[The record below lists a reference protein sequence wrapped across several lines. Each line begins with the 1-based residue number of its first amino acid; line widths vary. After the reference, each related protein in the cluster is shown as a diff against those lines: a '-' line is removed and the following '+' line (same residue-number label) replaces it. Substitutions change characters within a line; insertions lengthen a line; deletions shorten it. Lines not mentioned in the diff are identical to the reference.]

1 MPPPAGTIIVSF
13 IYYAVVFIIDIAQDS
28 HITRCEHHYILCVKQ
43 ANTSSSKNT
52 ILYNS
57 MYKTQPTLTFSDN
70 NRPLADRM
78 RPQRFDDVL
87 GQDHLLAEGSLFAS
101 AIKSSIK
108 TGNFPSIIFWGSAGC
123 GKTTIARLIAK
134 HSKAVFV
141 QLSAIS
147 HATADLR
154 KIFEQAS
161 IDKAAGKRTILLVD
175 EIHRFNRSQQDL
187 FLPYI
192 ENGTII
198 LIGATTENPSFELNS
213 ALLSRCKVLILNRL
227 DLNSLLK
234 LTCKAEEFTARKLPL
249 DDEARTTLCAI
260 ADGDARYL
268 LNMVEELLEIEKPLG
283 NEELLQLIQKR
294 MPVYDKSRDGHYNL
308 ISALHKSLRGSD
320 VDAAL
325 YWFARIL
332 DGGEDPLYILRRLT
346 RFASED
352 IGMADPNALTQV
364 IAARDAFEFIGAPE
378 GYVNIAQA
386 VVYLATSPKSIGV
399 YRALNKA
406 ITDAR
411 NNGSLS
417 PPKHILNAPTK
428 LMKEAGYGDGY
439 IYAPDTKDGFSGQN
453 YFPDEMPRAN
463 YYQPVE
469 AGFEREIIKRLNYWE
484 KLRAKKS

>member
-1 MPPPAGTIIVSF
+1 M
-13 IYYAVVFIIDIAQDS
+13 
-28 HITRCEHHYILCVKQ
+28 
-43 ANTSSSKNT
+43 KNQ
-52 ILYNS
+52 
-57 MYKTQPTLTFSDN
+57 QPSLTFEDN

-78 RPQRFDDVL
+78 RPTSFDDVL
-87 GQDHLLAEGSLFAS
+87 GQDHLLAEGTLFAN
-101 AIKSSIK
+101 AIK

-123 GKTTIARLIAK
+123 GKTTMARLIAK
-134 HSKAVFV
+134 YSGGLFV
-141 QLSAIS
+141 QLSAVS

-154 KIFEQAS
+154 KVFEQAEN
-161 IDKAAGKRTILLVD
+161 DKGAGKRTILLID

-227 DLNSLLK
+227 DLGSLKK
-234 LTCKAEEFTARKLPL
+234 LTYKAEEFTSKKLPL
-249 DDEARTTLCAI
+249 DEEARTTLCAI

-268 LNMVEELLEIEKPLG
+268 LNMVEELLEITKPLG
-283 NEELLQLIQKR
+283 SEELLKLIQKR
-294 MPVYDKSRDGHYNL
+294 MPIYDKSGDGHYNL

-325 YWFARIL
+325 YWLARMI
-332 DGGEDPLYILRRLT
+332 DGGEEPLYILRRLV

-352 IGMADPNALTQV
+352 IGLADPNALIQT
-364 IAARDAFEFIGAPE
+364 IAAKDAFEFIGAPE

-399 YRALNKA
+399 YRAMNKSIA
-406 ITDAR
+406 DAKKY
-411 NNGSLS
+411 GSLS

-428 LMKEAGYGDGY
+428 LMKEVGYGTGY
-439 IYAPDTKDGFSGQN
+439 VYDPDTKDGFSGQN

-463 YYQPVE
+463 YYKPVE
-469 AGFEREIIKRLNYWE
+469 AGFEREIIKRLDYWE
-484 KLRAKKS
+484 KLRGKKLNNEH

>member
-1 MPPPAGTIIVSF
+1 MT
-13 IYYAVVFIIDIAQDS
+13 
-28 HITRCEHHYILCVKQ
+28 
-43 ANTSSSKNT
+43 
-52 ILYNS
+52 
-57 MYKTQPTLTFSDN
+57 TQPTLTFSDN

-78 RPQRFDDVL
+78 RPTSFDDVL
-87 GQDHLLAEGSLFAS
+87 GQEHLLAEGSLFAS
-101 AIKSSIK
+101 AIK

-123 GKTTIARLIAK
+123 GKTTMARLIAK
-134 HSKAVFV
+134 YSGALFV

-154 KIFEQAS
+154 KVFEQAS
-161 IDKAAGKRTILLVD
+161 IDKGAGKRTILLID

-227 DLNSLLK
+227 DLGSLKK
-234 LTCKAEEFTARKLPL
+234 LTYKAEEFTSKKLPL

-268 LNMVEELLEIEKPLG
+268 LNMVEELLTVTKPI
-283 NEELLQLIQKR
+283 NSEELLRLIQKR
-294 MPVYDKSRDGHYNL
+294 MPVYDKSGDGHYNL

-325 YWFARIL
+325 YWFARML
-332 DGGEDPLYILRRLT
+332 AGGEDPLYILRRLV

-352 IGMADPNALTQV
+352 IGLADPNALLQT
-364 IAARDAFEFIGAPE
+364 IAAKDAFEFIGAPE

-386 VVYLATSPKSIGV
+386 VVYLATAPKSIGV
-399 YRALNKA
+399 YRAMNKSMA
-406 ITDAR
+406 DAKK
-411 NNGSLS
+411 NGSLS

-428 LMKEAGYGDGY
+428 LMKDIGYGDGY
-439 IYAPDTKDGFSGQN
+439 VYDPDTKDGFSGQN
-453 YFPDEMPRAN
+453 YFPDEMPRTS
-463 YYQPVE
+463 YYQPAE
-469 AGFEREIIKRLNYWE
+469 AGFEREIIKRLQYWE
-484 KLRAKKS
+484 RLRGRKSE

>member
-1 MPPPAGTIIVSF
+1 MPP
-13 IYYAVVFIIDIAQDS
+13 
-28 HITRCEHHYILCVKQ
+28 
-43 ANTSSSKNT
+43 
-52 ILYNS
+52 
-57 MYKTQPTLTFSDN
+57 TQPTLSFEDN

-78 RPQRFDDVL
+78 RPTSFDDVL
-87 GQDHLLAEGSLFAS
+87 GQEHLLAEGSLFAS
-101 AIKSSIK
+101 AIK

-123 GKTTIARLIAK
+123 GKTTMARLIAK
-134 HSKAVFV
+134 YSGAVFV

-154 KIFEQAS
+154 KVFEQAS
-161 IDKAAGKRTILLVD
+161 IDKCAGKRTILLID

-227 DLNSLLK
+227 DLANLIK
-234 LTCKAEEFTARKLPL
+234 LTYKAEEFTGKKLPL
-249 DDEARTTLCAI
+249 DEEARTTLCAI

-268 LNMVEELLEIEKPLG
+268 LNMVEELLTVTKPI
-283 NEELLQLIQKR
+283 NSEELLRLIQKR
-294 MPVYDKSRDGHYNL
+294 MPVYDKSGDGHYNL

-325 YWFARIL
+325 YWFTRML
-332 DGGEDPLYILRRLT
+332 DGGEEPLYILRRLV

-352 IGMADPNALTQV
+352 IGLADPNALLQT
-364 IAARDAFEFIGAPE
+364 IAAKDAFEFIGAPE

-386 VVYLATSPKSIGV
+386 VVYLATAPKSIGV
-399 YRALNKA
+399 YRAMNKA
-406 ITDAR
+406 MKDAKK
-411 NNGSLS
+411 NGSLS

-428 LMKEAGYGDGY
+428 LMKEVGYGDGY
-439 IYAPDTKDGFSGQN
+439 IYDPDTKDGFSGQN
-453 YFPDEMPRAN
+453 YFPDEMPRTS
-463 YYQPVE
+463 YYQPAE

-484 KLRAKKS
+484 KLREKKMQ